1 MEKNNVT
8 VETSDNTT
16 FFRHNIVRTEDLRNE
31 QKKTLDYMASA
42 LIPSFGP
49 NGSDTIISKNGGMI
63 QYTKD
68 GRTIA
73 EALQF
78 STSISRTTCANVI
91 DIAIKNDREVGDG
104 TTSAILATQ
113 KIFNKLTEREGLVPK
128 NPYKFRRDFM
138 EACDKIKEEILN
150 NKKDFTSDAAYS
162 IALTSTNGDTRYA
175 QIIKDIYDKYG
186 LGATINVE
194 ISTDDNDHIKTYDG
208 MTLSAGFS
216 DHTYVNTGKNTCE
229 LHNPRIYAFRDHIDT
244 PSLCKLFSAII
255 EHNILKPLSEQKL
268 NEMIPTVIITP
279 RLGLDIEASVV
290 DLCNTMNTLKQQNI
304 YIPLLIITNFYDAV
318 GTYNDIADM
327 CGCRIIKKYL
337 DDNVYKMDKAKGLA
351 PDDNTVVEFYGTA
364 DVVIADSSMTRF
376 INPYKMYKEGTR
388 EYSEQFVSLTN
399 WLEGEINDAVENG
412 KDLNYIGNCEK
423 RLASLKSN
431 LVDLFIGGTSLNDRN
446 QRMDLVKDAV
456 KNCRSASKYGYGY
469 GANTEALLAAEKMSY
484 EATKTPDNEMARIY
498 DSIYEAFIEIVN
510 TLYNDEEAASI
521 IVDNKKPH
529 NIRGGDEEVLTSIMT
544 DYTIVD
550 SIGRL
555 VVLMYCANQY
565 LTENPTCNPYIS
577 NHQI

>member
-1 MEKNNVT
+1 MSNVSI
-8 VETSDNTT
+8 ESSDNTT
-16 FFRHNIVRTEDLRNE
+16 FFRHNIVKTEDLRME
-31 QKKTLDYMASA
+31 QKRTLDYMASA
-42 LIPSFGP
+42 LLPSFGP
-49 NGSDTIISKNGGMI
+49 NGSDTIIAKTGGMI

-78 STSISRTTCANVI
+78 SSSIARTTCANVI

-113 KIFNKLTEREGLVPK
+113 KIFNELIEKEGLTPK
-128 NPYKFRRDFM
+128 NPYEFRRDFI
-138 EACDKIKEEILN
+138 ATCDMIKEEILK
-150 NKKDFTSDAAYS
+150 NKKDFTPEAAYQ
-162 IALTSTNGDTRYA
+162 IAMTSTNGDTKYS
-175 QIIKDIYDKYG
+175 QIIKEIYEKYG

-194 ISTDDNDHIKTYDG
+194 ISMDDNDHLKTYDG
-208 MTLSAGFS
+208 MTLNAGFS

-229 LHNPRIYAFRDHIDT
+229 LHNPKIYAFRDHIDT
-244 PSLCKLFSAII
+244 PALCKLFSVILAKNII
-255 EHNILKPLSEQKL
+255 EPFSKQEFDK
-268 NEMIPTVIITP
+268 MVPTVIIAP

-290 DLCNTMNTLKQQNI
+290 DLCNTMNNLKQQNI
-304 YIPLLIITNFYDAV
+304 YLPLLIITNFYDAV

-327 CGCRIIKKYL
+327 CGCRIIKKYV
-337 DDNVYKMDKAKGLA
+337 DNNVYEIDKEKGLA
-351 PDDNTVVEFYGTA
+351 PDENTVIEFCGTA
-364 DVVIADSSMTRF
+364 DMVVADSAITRF

-388 EYSEQFVSLTN
+388 EYSEQFISLTN
-399 WLEGEINDAVENG
+399 WLEAEIEDAVENG

-446 QRMDLVKDAV
+446 QRLDLIKDAV

-469 GANTEALLAAEKMSY
+469 GANAEALMAAEKINKTVT
-484 EATKTPDNEMARIY
+484 ETATGDHADIIA
-498 DSIYEAFIEIVN
+498 DAFADIIN
-510 TLYNDEEAASI
+510 TLYGDKNAAYEI
-521 IVDNKKPH
+521 IQNRKPR
-529 NIRGGDEEVLTSIMT
+529 NIRGGDDEVLTSIMT

-565 LTENPTCNPYIS
+565 LAENPAYNPYIS
-577 NHQI
+577 NHQINE